1 MCRRRTLSFI
11 LGKRY
16 ISTTRRRVVVTGLGA
31 ITPLGPNIETTWQ
44 SVLSPGTTGSNG
56 HGITSL
62 KTALEHQNLSPDQFQ
77 REWEILLSLSCQ
89 VAASVSSDWISHH
102 PDYESTAAQPW
113 NDGRTSRFVQLAMIA
128 AKEAMHR
135 SGLDVWLGNDRQQTN
150 ESDATIQQRREGF
163 GVSIGN
169 GMSST
174 RDISMTSTLLA
185 FQADPSRAHRKLSPH
200 FVPRILPNSPSAR
213 VAIQHNLRGPNL
225 SHSEACAAGAC
236 AIAHAVELIQSGRAK
251 GMVAGGCESAVE
263 ALGLIGFSRLRALSD
278 TTEGSDEGCSE
289 ASRPF
294 DETRNG
300 FVLAEGSA
308 MLVLEEYSQAVTRK
322 ANILAEVVGIGYSG
336 DAFHITAPEPSGEGA
351 ARAMTKAAE
360 DASLANGM
368 NDIDYINAHATS
380 TPVGDVAELNA
391 IRLALLQSESSEQR
405 NNTPLLVSSTKGA
418 TGHLLGAAGAIEAA
432 LTVSAVSNS
441 TVPPTQNLSKI
452 SDEVLMLLH
461 PNDGTRL
468 IHLVKNEP
476 IQKELRYALSNSFG
490 FGGAN
495 VSLLFTKCL

>member
-1 MCRRRTLSFI
+1 
-11 LGKRY
+11 
-16 ISTTRRRVVVTGLGA
+16 
-31 ITPLGPNIETTWQ
+31 
-44 SVLSPGTTGSNG
+44 
-56 HGITSL
+56 
-62 KTALEHQNLSPDQFQ
+62 
-77 REWEILLSLSCQ
+77 
-89 VAASVSSDWISHH
+89 
-102 PDYESTAAQPW
+102 
-113 NDGRTSRFVQLAMIA
+113 
-128 AKEAMHR
+128 
-135 SGLDVWLGNDRQQTN
+135 
-150 ESDATIQQRREGF
+150 
-163 GVSIGN
+163 
-169 GMSST
+169 
-174 RDISMTSTLLA
+174 
-185 FQADPSRAHRKLSPH
+185 
-200 FVPRILPNSPSAR
+200 
-213 VAIQHNLRGPNL
+213 
-225 SHSEACAAGAC
+225 
-236 AIAHAVELIQSGRAK
+236 
-251 GMVAGGCESAVE
+251 MVAGGCESAVE

-278 TTEGSDEGCSE
+278 TTEVSDEGCSE